1 MINFK
6 STESLYGVNPCVFEN
21 LMYFE
26 ALELKVKL
34 AKEKIKEINYKIDY
48 KLPDDEYKE
57 LNMQLNECEKAKR
70 FNEMLLEEYK
80 IRCKRSFNET

>member
-1 MINFK
+1 MIKNFK
-6 STESLYGVNPCVFEN
+6 STESLYGVKPCVFEN

-34 AKEKIKEINYKIDY
+34 AKKKISEINEEIDY
-48 KLPDDEYKE
+48 NLPSDEYKA

-80 IRCKRSFNET
+80 KGIE